1 MGCAQVAAAEDGLF
15 DDCGATVL
23 WTIQRLPALLELD
36 VSFRGY
42 PDSVIAPISDEHG
55 MPHCKQLAALH
66 SRSLTRL
73 DVKMISGPD
82 DGNALRLIGLP
93 ELRSCTLN
101 NSGGLP
107 AHICIDSTSFH
118 GVRKLQ
124 ALRVRF
130 DEALQ
135 LQAGCLQQL
144 TALTALS
151 LNGCGLRTVPD
162 SIAALSATLCV
173 LDLSEND
180 DLQIDAAGAER
191 LLQCGQLQALGMYK
205 EDMSIWIES
214 ILMTDGRRD
223 FRQLIDQR
231 GYVPAQFSPESVA
244 QLVRLP
250 SASRTRHGRSL
261 DVHLTLSDY
270 AASACSV

>member
-1 MGCAQVAAAEDGLF
+1 VAAGEDGLF
-15 DDCGATVL
+15 DDRGATLL

-55 MPHCKQLAALH
+55 MPHCRQLAALH

-73 DVKMISGPD
+73 DVKMIGGPD
-82 DGNALRLIGLP
+82 DIDGNTLRLVGLP
-93 ELRSCTLN
+93 ELQSCTLK
-101 NSGGLP
+101 NSDGLP
-107 AHICIDSTSFH
+107 AHICIDAASFH
-118 GVRKLQ
+118 GVPKLQ
-124 ALRVRF
+124 ALHIRF

-135 LQAGCLQQL
+135 LQDGCLQQL

-151 LNGCGLRTVPD
+151 LKGCGLRTVPD

-191 LLQCGQLQALGMYK
+191 LLACSQLQALGLYK
-205 EDMSIWIES
+205 EDMSIWIDS
-214 ILMTDGRRD
+214 ILMTDARRD

-231 GYVPAQFSPESVA
+231 GYVPAQFSAESVA
-244 QLVRLP
+244 HLVRLP
-250 SASRTRHGRSL
+250 SAFQMRHGRNL
-261 DVHLTLSDY
+261 VVHLTLSDY
-270 AASACSV
+270 AASECSV